1 MGAGRHPADLEGLI
15 GERPMALVP
24 LPLAQTALS
33 ALNHVLRQQSW
44 ARDRLRAHAGRTV
57 RMVVESPFGP
67 VASDARIALDG
78 TLELASAVA
87 APAVT
92 LSLKPSIDALFGALR
107 DGPAGLSGHLKV
119 EGDVMVAA
127 AVGEIAQ
134 HLRWDV
140 EEDLSRVVG
149 DRVAH
154 RVGETAREGARQ
166 AQDLR
171 GRVETG
177 MRQFLVEEDPQL
189 LGRADMAALSE
200 SVRELEAGIERLE
213 TRLACASGVVG

>member
-1 MGAGRHPADLEGLI
+1 MAG
-15 GERPMALVP
+15 VP

-33 ALNHVLRQQSW
+33 ALNHVLRQQAW

-57 RMVVESPFGP
+57 RIVVASPLGP
-67 VASDARIALDG
+67 VRADARIADQG
-78 TLELASAVA
+78 VLEVA
-87 APAVT
+87 EVESPTVT
-92 LSLKPSIDALFGALR
+92 LSLAPSIDALFGLLR
-107 DGPAGLSGHLKV
+107 DGPRGLSGHLKV

-140 EEDLSRVVG
+140 EEDLSKVFG

-154 RVGETAREGARQ
+154 RMGETVRKGVREAD
-166 AQDLR
+166 DLR

-177 MRQFLVEEDPQL
+177 VRQFLVEEDPQL
-189 LGRADMAALSE
+189 VGRDDLRTLSQAIE
-200 SVRELEAGIERLE
+200 GLEAVIRRAESALP
-213 TRLACASGVVG
+213 ASPPRR

>member
-1 MGAGRHPADLEGLI
+1 
-15 GERPMALVP
+15 MALVP

-44 ARDRLRAHAGRTV
+44 ARDRLRAHAGRTI
-57 RMVVESPFGP
+57 RMVVASPFGP
-67 VASDARIALDG
+67 VASDARIAGDG
-78 TLELASAVA
+78 TLEVSNGVA
-87 APAVT
+87 TPSVT
-92 LSLKPSIDALFGALR
+92 LSLKPSIDALFGAFR
-107 DGPAGLSGHLKV
+107 EGPAGLSGHLKV

-134 HLRWDV
+134 HLRWDI

-149 DRVAH
+149 DRAAH

-189 LGRADMAALSE
+189 LGRADLTALADA
-200 SVRELEAGIERLE
+200 VRELEAGIERLE
-213 TRLACASGVVG
+213 ARLPGAAAAAG